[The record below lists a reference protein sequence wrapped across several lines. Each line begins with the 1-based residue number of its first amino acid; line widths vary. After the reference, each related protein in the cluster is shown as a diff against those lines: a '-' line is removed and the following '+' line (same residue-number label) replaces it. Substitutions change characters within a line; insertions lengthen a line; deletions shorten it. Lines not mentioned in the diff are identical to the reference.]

1 MCEFIV
7 FVVFSKCI
15 GRITMTSS
23 LFHYPEG
30 TDFNTYNILD
40 FTPLFYEEVV
50 AKMTEDEKTKAAD
63 ICGENRDCIFDLAI
77 TGRCACMASDICGE
91 NRDCIFDLA
100 ITGRC
105 ACMASDICGEN
116 RDCIFD
122 LAITGRCACMASD
135 ICGENRDCIFDLAI
149 TGRCACMASDICGE
163 NRDCIFDLAITG
175 RCACMASDI
184 CGENR
189 DCIFDLAI
197 TGRCA
202 CMASVVS
209 FCHMFTGIK
218 QQYSIFIQS
227 RTNQF
232 SSTVSQNQ
240 SRHLTN
246 VPFLKITSVLFLNDR
261 CLDSTF
267 FIVQIPCTF
276 VGLLL
281 YFPSNKIKTTSA
293 LL

>member
-50 AKMTEDEKTKAAD
+50 AKMTEDEKTKAA
-63 ICGENRDCIFDLAI
+63 
-77 TGRCACMASDICGE
+77 
-91 NRDCIFDLA
+91 
-100 ITGRC
+100 
-105 ACMASDICGEN
+105 DICGEN